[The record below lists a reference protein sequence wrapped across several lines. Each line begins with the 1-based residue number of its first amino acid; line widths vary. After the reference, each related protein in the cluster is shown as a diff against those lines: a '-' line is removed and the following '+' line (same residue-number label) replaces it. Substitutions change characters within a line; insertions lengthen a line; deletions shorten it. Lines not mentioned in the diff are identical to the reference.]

1 MTIAAHR
8 WRITAAAAAV
18 IAAAAVAV
26 ALILASG
33 TSGAPSRPSGRPVV
47 HREAGT
53 AVGTPRAQASKAKY
67 GGIPSWLPKATVRVS
82 RVVTATPTHPQLA
95 IEGDTVAVHLPG
107 GRAMVTAVGPQV
119 PEEGA
124 VPVPATSPCRF
135 AVTLAAVHGSVP
147 IDSHAFSFLSEHGQ
161 LHRARVTLRGGG
173 RPPSHVSAGHPVTVS
188 LSAVLPTGNGQ
199 LRWAPLGGRPVAAWD
214 FDVEI
219 D

>member
-1 MTIAAHR
+1 M
-8 WRITAAAAAV
+8 AAAV
-18 IAAAAVAV
+18 IVAGAAV
-26 ALILASG
+26 ALIVSSSK
-33 TSGAPSRPSGRPVV
+33 SGAPSRPSGRPVV

-53 AVGTPRAQASKAKY
+53 AVGTPRTEASKAKY
-67 GGIPSWLPKATVRVS
+67 GGMPSWLPKATVRVG
-82 RVVTATPTHPQLA
+82 RTVTATPTHPQLA

-124 VPVPATSPCRF
+124 YPVPATSPCRF
-135 AVTLAAVHGSVP
+135 AVTLAAMHGSVP
-147 IDSHAFSFLSEHGQ
+147 IDSDAFSFLSEHGQ
-161 LHRARVTLRGGG
+161 LHTARVTLRGGG
-173 RPPSHVSAGHPVTVS
+173 RAPSRVSAGHPVTVS

-199 LRWAPLGGRPVAAWD
+199 LRWAPLGGRPVASWD

>member
-1 MTIAAHR
+1 M
-8 WRITAAAAAV
+8 
-18 IAAAAVAV
+18 IAAAAVT
-26 ALILASG
+26 LIVASG
-33 TSGAPSRPSGRPVV
+33 KSGPSSRPSDRPIV

-53 AVGTPRAQASKAKY
+53 AVGTPRAEASKAKY
-67 GGIPSWLPKATVRVS
+67 GGLPSWLPKTTVRVG
-82 RVVTATPTHPQLA
+82 RIVTATPTHPRLA
-95 IEGDTVAVHLPG
+95 IEGDTVAVHLPR

-119 PEEGA
+119 PEDGA
-124 VPVPATSPCRF
+124 FPVPATSECRF

-161 LHRARVTLRGGG
+161 VHRARVTLRGGG
-173 RPPSHVSAGHPVTVS
+173 RPPSRVSAGHPVTVS

-199 LRWAPLGGRPVAAWD
+199 LQWAPLGGRPVASWD

>member
-1 MTIAAHR
+1 MTMAGHR
-8 WRITAAAAAV
+8 SKIVAAAV
-18 IAAAAVAV
+18 IVAGAAV
-26 ALILASG
+26 ALIVSSGKSG
-33 TSGAPSRPSGRPVV
+33 TPSRPSGRPVV

-53 AVGTPRAQASKAKY
+53 AVGTPRTEASKAKY
-67 GGIPSWLPKATVRVS
+67 GGIPSWLPKATVRVG
-82 RVVTATPTHPQLA
+82 RVVTATPTHPRLA

-135 AVTLAAVHGSVP
+135 ALTLAAVHGSVP
-147 IDSHAFSFLSEHGQ
+147 IDSHTFSFLSEHGQ

-173 RPPSHVSAGHPVTVS
+173 RPPSRVSAGHPVTVS

-199 LRWAPLGGRPVAAWD
+199 LRWAPLGGRPVASWD